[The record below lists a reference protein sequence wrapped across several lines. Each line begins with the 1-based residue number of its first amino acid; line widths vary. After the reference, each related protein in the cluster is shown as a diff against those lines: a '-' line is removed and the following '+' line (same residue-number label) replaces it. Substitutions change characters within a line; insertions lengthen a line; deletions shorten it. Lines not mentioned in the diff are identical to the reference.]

1 MDLNAII
8 RSEQAGSIQ
17 LVVTAE
23 DMRKLLD
30 GAIAWGMQTIR
41 ERDEPTYYSRDEL
54 LELLHVSDPTLMNY
68 RKAGLIPEP
77 VVIGGRVLYDK
88 AKVRDAM
95 TSGKLGR
102 KYARRKKRDG
112 DG

>member
-41 ERDEPTYYSRDEL
+41 ERDEPTALACVRSGGKERRRRCTLSRQSGQGTQRCEL
-54 LELLHVSDPTLMNY
+54 I
-68 RKAGLIPEP
+68 RQC
-77 VVIGGRVLYDK
+77 GR
-88 AKVRDAM
+88 
-95 TSGKLGR
+95 
-102 KYARRKKRDG
+102 
-112 DG
+112 